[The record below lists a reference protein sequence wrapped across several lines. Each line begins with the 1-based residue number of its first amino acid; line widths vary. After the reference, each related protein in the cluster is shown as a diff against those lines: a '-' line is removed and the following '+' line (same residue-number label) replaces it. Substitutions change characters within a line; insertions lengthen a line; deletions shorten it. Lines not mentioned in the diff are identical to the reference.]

1 NPMSRAPTPRLLAT
15 IFTRRSGWGKG
26 SERNNTAFTMLK
38 IAVFAPTPKARESTA
53 TIVKPGL
60 FRSARSAYRISCNNV
75 VIKTPRVASPGCQRL
90 FLLRPWR
97 YDTVGARIGDRLA
110 EVLVLVPEKEADRIF
125 LGHIP
130 AEQFHRRL
138 QVGVR
143 ESLDGFL
150 QVCVGGLQRFLQFFR
165 LDDLCSAPV
174 APAPTRAGKRS
185 YEQAVLH
192 HDQVEDVASGT
203 HTLTGLPVVF
213 PAMTRARPANLSD
226 SVPASL
232 DRAA

>member
-1 NPMSRAPTPRLLAT
+1 MAVTWSKTPALDLRASNSGTENPISRAPTPRLLAT
-15 IFTRRSGWGKG
+15 IFTRRSGWEKG
-26 SERNNTAFTMLK
+26 SERNRTAFTMLK

-53 TIVKPGL
+53 TLVKPGL
-60 FRSARSAYRISCNNV
+60 FQSTRSPCRTSCNSV
-75 VIKTPRVASPGCQRL
+75 VIATPGL

-110 EVLVLVPEKEADRIF
+110 EVLVLVPEKEADGLF

-150 QVCVGGLQRFLQFFR
+150 HVCVGGLQRFLQFFR
-165 LDDLCSAPV
+165 REALC
-174 APAPTRAGKRS
+174 PAPPPARPGKRS
-185 YEQAVLH
+185 HEQSVLRQN
-192 HDQVEDVASGT
+192 QVEQGA
-203 HTLTGLPVVF
+203 TGPD
-213 PAMTRARPANLSD
+213 NC
-226 SVPASL
+226 
-232 DRAA
+232 